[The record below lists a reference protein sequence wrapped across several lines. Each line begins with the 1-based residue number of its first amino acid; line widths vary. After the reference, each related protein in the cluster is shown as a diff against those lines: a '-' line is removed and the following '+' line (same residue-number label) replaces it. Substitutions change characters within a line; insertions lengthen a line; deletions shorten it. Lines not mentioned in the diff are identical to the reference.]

1 MFGFQETASYNFHQV
16 PIEDFQQA
24 KVSDFLV
31 LSVSFIIDKDLKNF
45 MSLIFTAL
53 WTLFTALFEFFIM
66 ENNVRYWYCIIHY
79 PSGSWCSIGQLCR
92 QWIRG
97 LDLWGCCGKQ
107 VCIPN
112 MYILISLPHHIYLK
126 PLDIVSYCL
135 FFWI

>member
-31 LSVSFIIDKDLKNF
+31 LSVSSIIDKDLKNF

-53 WTLFTALFEFFIM
+53 CLLLYLNFSSWK
-66 ENNVRYWYCIIHY
+66 NNIRYWYCINQY

-97 LDLWGCCGKQ
+97 MDLWGCCGKQ
-107 VCIPN
+107 VCIPKCTV
-112 MYILISLPHHIYLK
+112 YRKIIAPEFVFVPFVLIAGGGI
-126 PLDIVSYCL
+126 
-135 FFWI
+135 